1 MKRANL
7 SMKRAVLFLSLALL
21 LCCLTGCAPMRGSGK
36 SYSAALPEAAAERIA
51 LDAAAR
57 LALLYP
63 PGHTALYL
71 HRPEPEKPGAKPA
84 LFDRLFENH
93 LRAKGF
99 RIVPEAAQAGP
110 QVSWTVD
117 SLGSVEPTTAASWYL
132 RLSVADKD
140 GLRFFSRVY
149 DEQGQAQ
156 GGFAEGVVE

>member
-1 MKRANL
+1 MNRL
-7 SMKRAVLFLSLALL
+7 IFFSSLALM
-21 LCCLTGCAPMRGSGK
+21 LCVLSGCGLASRHVGR
-36 SYSAALPEAAAERIA
+36 SYSGPLPDAAAERIA
-51 LDAAAR
+51 LDAAQR

-84 LFDRLFENH
+84 LFDAAFENN

-99 RIVPEAAQAGP
+99 RIVPEASSAGP
-110 QVSWTVD
+110 QVAWTVD
-117 SLGSVEPTTAASWYL
+117 ALGSVEPTTATSWYL
-132 RLSVADKD
+132 RLSVADRE
-140 GLRFFSRVY
+140 GLRLFSRVY

>member
-1 MKRANL
+1 MKRAIL
-7 SMKRAVLFLSLALL
+7 LFPSLALL
-21 LCCLTGCAPMRGSGK
+21 LCFLSGCGLTMRYSGQ

-57 LALLYP
+57 MALLYP

-71 HRPEPEKPGAKPA
+71 HRPEPGKPGAKPA
-84 LFDRLFENH
+84 LFDGFFENN

-99 RIVPEAAQAGP
+99 RIVPEASSAGP
-110 QVSWTVD
+110 RVSWTVD
-117 SLGSVEPTTAASWYL
+117 ALGSVEPTTATNWYL

-140 GLRFFSRVY
+140 GLRLCSRVY

-156 GGFAEGVVE
+156 GGFADGIVE